1 MTLKV
6 MKREHR
12 LAALSLYI
20 MGERKKERLERE
32 RERERKREGGREREK
47 EITFNSDCTKSTQ
60 RRANFPCDAS
70 PCKSQ
75 ISHKKYFQKKEFR
88 LNWTLMWTLS
98 ARLLAD
104 RSFERI
110 ATIEKYGFGPKL
122 RSFDD
127 DDLEFV
133 LACAL

>member
-1 MTLKV
+1 MKV

-32 RERERKREGGREREK
+32 RERERGRERERK
-47 EITFNSDCTKSTQ
+47 RLRLIPIVQSRHKGERIFRAMLLHANLKFPTKS
-60 RRANFPCDAS
+60 
-70 PCKSQ
+70 
-75 ISHKKYFQKKEFR
+75 ISRKKEFR